1 MLLCNIQNASIP
13 VATPPATASTRHRKH
28 LAHELC
34 SCQRLGQVAQVLVET
49 AMVSACGGL
58 AFALSSLL
66 KLSSYEA
73 FIMPLPVLLCA
84 VRNGG
89 KAGRKA
95 VRATFVLLAGK
106 PGLP

>member
-1 MLLCNIQNASIP
+1 
-13 VATPPATASTRHRKH
+13 
-28 LAHELC
+28 
-34 SCQRLGQVAQVLVET
+34 
-49 AMVSACGGL
+49 MVSACGGL

-73 FIMPLPVLLCA
+73 FLMPLPVLLCA

-106 PGLP
+106 PCGSQPIESSVWSSPRKLRLSNVRNVRGDGAPLLDRYHPEVC